1 MKDNDSKLIGEAYEQ
16 IQEGIMGAMGGAA
29 DTAVRKTGQIAVA
42 GVKMACKAAAK
53 GGLNVGGAIAKGAGI
68 GLDGIMNALNY
79 LTSDQLKKLGEACMQ
94 KASSI
99 KVSNEEGIPE
109 DGEY

>member
-29 DTAVRKTGQIAVA
+29 DTAVRKTGQIAGA
-42 GVKMACKAAAK
+42 GVKMAGKAAAK

-79 LTSDQLKKLGEACMQ
+79 LTSDQLKNLVKLACKKLVQ
-94 KASSI
+94 
-99 KVSNEEGIPE
+99 
-109 DGEY
+109 